1 MAKDDYS
8 PFDSP
13 DFFDELNVFTTIYTQ
28 IKQLYVDEID
38 DKTMFNNAIQGLV
51 DGLDPH
57 SSYLNPKDQANLV
70 ESTMGQF
77 GGLGIVISTQG
88 DLIQIISPIDD
99 TPAYRA
105 GLQAGDVI
113 LKIDDH
119 RVRDMNLDD
128 AVKLMRGKPGTKV
141 KLTIIRSDNAPFVLE
156 ITREI
161 ITITSVKGFLLE
173 PGIAYI
179 RVSDF
184 QFQSAELL
192 EKIVDELVAEN
203 GENIDS
209 LILDLRNNP
218 GGALISAI
226 DVANLFIDSNGI
238 IVYTEGRI
246 KSANITF
253 PAKPGDIVN
262 GSPIV
267 VLMNEG
273 SASASEIVAGAL
285 QDHKRAIIMGAP
297 SFGKGSVQ
305 SVIDLKDGY
314 GLKLTTARYYTPSGR
329 SIQAKGIA
337 PDIELDDITLTEPED
352 SVDLGSLEKDLKGHL
367 SVEDPTLLSEEEII
381 RTQNEI
387 KAKQD
392 DEIIAYLKKDYFVH
406 EAMNLLKALAIVNK

>member
-141 KLTIIRSDNAPFVLE
+141 KLTIIRSDKAPFVLE

>member
-28 IKQLYVDEID
+28 IKQLYVDKID

-329 SIQAKGIA
+329 SIQAKGIT